1 MGVVFLLPECDAKG
15 RLLELEGS
23 FVGLKLH
30 LYCMSGKV
38 KVQRGEASV

>member
-1 MGVVFLLPECDAKG
+1 MGAIFLLSECDAKD

-23 FVGLKLH
+23 FVGLRLH
-30 LYCMSGKV
+30 LYCMTGKV